1 MLHKD
6 IQYFINE
13 NLNTDSVTLV
23 LKGSPFET
31 VTIQELL
38 EQIES
43 KSRCE
48 KKLPT
53 WFKTENIYYPNK
65 LNIEQTSSEETAT
78 YKANLIEGNSL
89 IDITGGFGVDCFC
102 FAKHIKQVTHCELNT
117 QLSELVAHNFNQ
129 LQVNIKTI
137 AQDGLEVLKSASQTF
152 DWIYVDPSRRHEQ
165 KGKVFFLK
173 DCLPNV
179 PEHLDFLFSK
189 TSNILIKTSPLLDI
203 SAGLNELKHVKT
215 IHCVAVN
222 NEMKELLWVLENG
235 YGGAITVKT
244 INLKDE
250 ENQYFDFELDAE
262 SDIYPELSDPRSYLY
277 EPNAAVMKSG
287 GFNSICKIFG
297 VKKLHPFS
305 HLYTSESLIEDFPGR
320 KFKIENVV
328 DYNKKNLKHLT
339 NSKANIAT
347 RNFPETVENIRKKHK
362 IKDGGNSFI
371 FFTTNSNGTK
381 VVITCSKA

>member
-13 NLNTDSVTLV
+13 NLNTDSVALV

-38 EQIES
+38 EQIEA

-53 WFKTENIYYPNK
+53 WFKAENIYYPNK
-65 LNIEQTSSEETAT
+65 LNIEQTSSEETAS
-78 YKANLIEGNSL
+78 YKASLIEGNSL
-89 IDITGGFGVDCFC
+89 IDITGGFGVDCFY
-102 FAKHIKQVTHCELNT
+102 FAKHIKQVTHCELNA
-117 QLSELVAHNFNQ
+117 QLSELVTHNFNQ
-129 LQVNIKTI
+129 LQANIETI

-152 DWIYVDPSRRHEQ
+152 DWVYVDPSRRHEQ

-179 PEHLDFLFSK
+179 PEHLDFLFNK
-189 TSNILIKTSPLLDI
+189 TANILIKTSPLLDI

-222 NEMKELLWVLENG
+222 NEMKELLWVLEND
-235 YGGAITVKT
+235 YHGAIAVKT
-244 INLKDE
+244 VNLKAKGNE
-250 ENQYFDFELDAE
+250 YFDFELEAE
-262 SDIYPELSDPRSYLY
+262 SNIYPELSDPRSYLY
-277 EPNAAVMKSG
+277 EPNSAVMKSG
-287 GFNSICKIFG
+287 GFNSICKVFG

-320 KFKIENVV
+320 KFKVENVV

>member
-1 MLHKD
+1 
-6 IQYFINE
+6 
-13 NLNTDSVTLV
+13 
-23 LKGSPFET
+23 
-31 VTIQELL
+31 
-38 EQIES
+38 
-43 KSRCE
+43 
-48 KKLPT
+48 
-53 WFKTENIYYPNK
+53 
-65 LNIEQTSSEETAT
+65 
-78 YKANLIEGNSL
+78 
-89 IDITGGFGVDCFC
+89 
-102 FAKHIKQVTHCELNT
+102 
-117 QLSELVAHNFNQ
+117 
-129 LQVNIKTI
+129 
-137 AQDGLEVLKSASQTF
+137 
-152 DWIYVDPSRRHEQ
+152 
-165 KGKVFFLK
+165 
-173 DCLPNV
+173 
-179 PEHLDFLFSK
+179 
-189 TSNILIKTSPLLDI
+189 
-203 SAGLNELKHVKT
+203 
-215 IHCVAVN
+215 
-222 NEMKELLWVLENG
+222 MKELLWVLENG